1 MRYLTIFVLLLTLSL
16 SDISFAGHCSGGHD
30 EKSDSCS
37 ENSYGESASSCSE
50 KSSDRQES

>member
-1 MRYLTIFVLLLTLSL
+1 MRYLIMFTMLVTLSL
-16 SDISFAGHCSGGHD
+16 TDVALAGHCSGGHD

-37 ENSYGESASSCSE
+37 ENSYGEKASSCSE

>member
-30 EKSDSCS
+30 EKSDYCS

>member
-1 MRYLTIFVLLLTLSL
+1 MRYLTILVLLLTLSL
-16 SDISFAGHCSGGHD
+16 SDVSLAGHCSGGHD

-37 ENSYGESASSCSE
+37 EGSYGENASSCSE